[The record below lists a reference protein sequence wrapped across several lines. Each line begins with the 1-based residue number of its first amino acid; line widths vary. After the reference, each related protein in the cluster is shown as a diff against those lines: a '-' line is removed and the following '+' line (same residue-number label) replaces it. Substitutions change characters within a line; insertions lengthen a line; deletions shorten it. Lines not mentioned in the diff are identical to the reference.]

1 MTFSKE
7 QKLLKSSV
15 SKEKLYDFFSKI
27 NDKEKFENYLKVF
40 KSFSKEKQGR
50 SGAEVG
56 SISDKLVMK
65 ISSVKFS
72 KKAIVDNEC
81 LFLKSQLNEI
91 IINYVLTNLED
102 FVKLDSKEIKL
113 KKTYLLSLKDFGIT
127 NNKSYIINEKVGT
140 NVGNNYLT
148 NLSDILKIN
157 HLPKIK
163 KDNLLSVEYQKYFI
177 KRIVTP
183 IDTILTLLHKK
194 IDFYHTDFKLDNI
207 FIKEKTVSG
216 YDSLKKNGIF
226 LNFIPLISDLDKSR
240 LILKGR
246 KILPIDD
253 KKIVTSLGSKLGYE
267 PLLHF
272 RYKCQI
278 KYGKEKCIKFNKGD
292 FDILLFFINV
302 YLLLHMYE
310 LVDLFSLLDNYVMK
324 RFKFTEEDMM
334 KFKMVMKKSYKK
346 SSFLSKVS
354 ATNMSG
360 IIYQICKK
368 LEY

>member
-1 MTFSKE
+1 
-7 QKLLKSSV
+7 
-15 SKEKLYDFFSKI
+15 
-27 NDKEKFENYLKVF
+27 
-40 KSFSKEKQGR
+40 
-50 SGAEVG
+50 
-56 SISDKLVMK
+56 MK
-65 ISSVKFS
+65 ISSIKFS
-72 KKAIVDNEC
+72 KKSIVENEC

-91 IINYVLTNLED
+91 IINYVLTYLED
-102 FVKLDSKEIKL
+102 FVKLDSKEIRM
-113 KKTYLLSLKDFGIT
+113 KKKYLLSLEDFGIT
-127 NNKSYIINEKVGT
+127 NNKSYIVNEKVGM
-140 NVGNNYLT
+140 NVGNSYLT
-148 NLSDILKIN
+148 NLSDILKTN

-163 KDNLLSVEYQKYFI
+163 NDNSLSVEYQKYFI
-177 KRIVTP
+177 NRIVAP
-183 IDTILTLLHKK
+183 IDNILTLLHKK

-207 FIKEKTVSG
+207 FTKNKKVSG
-216 YDSLKKNGIF
+216 YDNLRKNGLF

-240 LILKGR
+240 LTLKGR

-253 KKIVTSLGSKLGYE
+253 KKIMSSLGSSLGYE

-302 YLLLHMYE
+302 YLLLHVYQ
-310 LVDLFSLLDNYVMK
+310 LVDLFYLLDDYVMK
-324 RFKFTEEDMM
+324 RFKFTEEDMV

-346 SSFLSKVS
+346 SSFLAKLS

-360 IIYQICKK
+360 IIYQICKE